1 MHKKQE
7 EIFERQ
13 AEKNLRSQRELQKG
27 RDFRCFTGRER
38 TDLTEDFRRR
48 FDNTFPGAPGS
59 KEWIAKK
66 FKGNRK
72 GLKVGFHKGGFL
84 G

>member
-1 MHKKQE
+1 LEKIQE
-7 EIFERQ
+7 AQFERN
-13 AEKNLRSQRELQKG
+13 AEKMLRGQRELPAK

-38 TDLTEDFRRR
+38 TDLTEDFRIR